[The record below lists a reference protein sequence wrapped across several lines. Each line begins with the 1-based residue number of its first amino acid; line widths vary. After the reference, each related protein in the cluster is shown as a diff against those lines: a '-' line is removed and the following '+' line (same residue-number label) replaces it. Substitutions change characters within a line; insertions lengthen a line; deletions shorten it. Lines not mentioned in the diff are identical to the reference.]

1 MRRTLVCAL
10 VLTGVAAGLLRA
22 QASAPS
28 QPQSVV
34 LQKVL
39 VKVNGA
45 IFTKTELE
53 ELQIEAL
60 REENKRQLTPL
71 DLQNDATLR
80 AELIK
85 ITPELLAGAID
96 QLIVVQRGRELGIR
110 MTEQVFKDQVEFIKK
125 QNQWDDATFKL
136 ALNQQGMTME
146 QLRANIE
153 KAYLRQGVLQRD
165 VAPRIAVT
173 EEEARQYYRAHQAEF
188 MKPVMITVR
197 EITVLVPSEARSG
210 EQVVNVAVD
219 EAAHEKVKSARA
231 RALKGEDFA
240 ALVTEI
246 SQSGSKANGGL
257 IGPLNLN
264 ELAEGLQKLL
274 GPLKTGDIAE
284 PIRTPTGYQL
294 LKVEQK
300 DDASVEPFESV
311 RADVTSRVQNQ
322 RLDAETQKFVDSLR
336 GQAIIEW
343 KDEDLKRMY
352 EQYRASKKAA
362 SSQFQ

>member
-1 MRRTLVCAL
+1 MKRTICCAL
-10 VLTGVAAGLLRA
+10 VGIAAATGLLKA
-22 QASAPS
+22 QATPAPAT
-28 QPQSVV
+28 PQSVV

-60 REENKRQLTPL
+60 REENKRQLTPM

-96 QLIVVQRGRELGIR
+96 QLIVVQRGRELGLR
-110 MTEQVFKDQVEFIKK
+110 MSDQVFKDYVENIKK
-125 QNQWDDATFKL
+125 ENQFDDATFKQAL
-136 ALNQQGMTME
+136 AQQGLTLE
-146 QLRANIE
+146 QLRPRIE
-153 KAYLRQGVLQRD
+153 RIYLQQGVMQKD
-165 VAPRIAVT
+165 VQPRIAIT
-173 EEEARQYYRAHQAEF
+173 EEEARQYYRAHPEQF
-188 MKPVMITVR
+188 MKPTMITVR

-219 EAAHEKVKSARA
+219 EAALEKVKSARA

-240 ALVTEI
+240 ALVTEL

-294 LKVEQK
+294 LKVELK
-300 DDASVEPFESV
+300 DEATVQPFEAV
-311 RADVTSRVQNQ
+311 RSDVTARVQNE
-322 RLDAETQKFVDSLR
+322 RGNAEMKKFVDSLR
-336 GQAIIEW
+336 AQAIIEW

-352 EQYRASKKAA
+352 EQYRAQKKAG
-362 SSQFQ
+362 S